1 MLAALEGDSSRKVT
15 MAMALIDRLQWEPM
29 SQFRASIAG
38 TEDFIGW
45 NREMTALA
53 AIYNTSAGQA
63 KGKKL
68 KKSEHF
74 PVPEVKKKVAKPKP
88 TASVR
93 ELDWSKMMGDVGHG

>member
-1 MLAALEGDSSRKVT
+1 
-15 MAMALIDRLQWEPM
+15 MAIALIDRLQWEPM

-74 PVPEVKKKVAKPKP
+74 PVPEVKKKKAAKPKP